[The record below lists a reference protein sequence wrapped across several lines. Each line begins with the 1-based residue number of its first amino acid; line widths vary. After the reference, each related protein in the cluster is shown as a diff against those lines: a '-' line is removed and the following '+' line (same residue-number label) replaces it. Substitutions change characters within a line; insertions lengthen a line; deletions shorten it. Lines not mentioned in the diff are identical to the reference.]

1 MAGMGPPP
9 KPAGT
14 RARRNVAPQTTKLPA
29 DGRGSKRAP
38 RWPLDPDVDLVV
50 DRKVAEQRVKDL
62 QAEFAECDDPV
73 ARRKIKRELAAAE
86 RRKIM
91 ATERLRRQNAQER
104 KLWADLWKTPQAA
117 MWEKFAWV
125 REVAQYVR
133 FVIRAEAG
141 SLDAAKE
148 ARQWSDRLGLNPLA
162 MLRLRWEIERTE
174 DAEERGRRR
183 RQPAGSGGP
192 SGTKTGSSVK
202 QSGKDPRGIL
212 GVVS

>member
-14 RARRNVAPQTTKLPA
+14 RARRNAAPQTTKLPA
-29 DGRGSKRAP
+29 DGRGTTRAP

-62 QAEFAECDDPV
+62 QAEFIECDDPV
-73 ARRKIKRELAAAE
+73 ARRKIKRELAAAV

-91 ATERLRRQNAQER
+91 AVERLRRQNAQER

-117 MWEKFAWV
+117 MWEKLAWD

-133 FVIRAEAG
+133 FQIRAESG

-174 DAEERGRRR
+174 DAEERGRSAGVNPRR
-183 RQPAGSGGP
+183 ATPAGRSRRA
-192 SGTKTGSSVK
+192 SS
-202 QSGKDPRGIL
+202 SPARTRGA
-212 GVVS
+212 SSAS

>member
-14 RARRNVAPQTTKLPA
+14 RARRNAAPSTTKLPA

-38 RWPLDPDVDLVV
+38 RWPLEPDTHLTIEKKLADLRIKELRTELGNHDGTIVEF
-50 DRKVAEQRVKDL
+50 RKVERSLQQTQR
-62 QAEFAECDDPV
+62 
-73 ARRKIKRELAAAE
+73 RRIELG
-86 RRKIM
+86 
-91 ATERLRRQNAQER
+91 ERLRRQNTQER
-104 KLWADLWKTPQAA
+104 KLWADVWKTPQAV
-117 MWEKFAWV
+117 MWEKLAWD

-133 FVIRAEAG
+133 FQIRAEAG
-141 SLDAAKE
+141 DLDAAKE

-162 MLRLRWEIERTE
+162 MLRLRWEFERTE

-183 RQPAGSGGP
+183 RNPTAST
-192 SGTKTGSSVK
+192 SGTVK

-212 GVVS
+212 GVVG